1 VRNEDEIQEVFGSL
15 LAEDRRTS
23 RHTGYLLF
31 YKTREASPERVEEKI
46 RNEEQLGEN
55 VRIVAVVFAAS
66 HPHHTHHTHH
76 TQHTHHTHTWMSSCC
91 GELSLSFLF
100 FIYFVIP
107 KWQLM

>member
-55 VRIVAVVFAAS
+55 VRIVAVVFAS
-66 HPHHTHHTHH
+66 SQTTTTTTLHHTTTPGCVHVVA
-76 TQHTHHTHTWMSSCC
+76 SCLC
-91 GELSLSFLF
+91 FLF
-100 FIYFVIP
+100 TLLFLSGSLCNQERWV
-107 KWQLM
+107 